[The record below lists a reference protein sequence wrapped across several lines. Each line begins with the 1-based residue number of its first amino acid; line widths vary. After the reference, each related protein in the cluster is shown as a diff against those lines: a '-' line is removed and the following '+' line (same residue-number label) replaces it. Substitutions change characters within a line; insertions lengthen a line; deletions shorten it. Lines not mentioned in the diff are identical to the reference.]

1 MDHLSIVPTTLAKLH
16 PSHRVGD
23 RNEALTRS
31 KRSHGSHRLPLRTP
45 DRMAE
50 HSRPYMKGDSLR
62 KIDWKVFA
70 RSDELIVRQHQETA
84 SVQVS
89 IFVDLSSSMN
99 WPSKQLVDLEYIE
112 KSQLALRIAYHLAY
126 HHSLF
131 GDQVELCLSV
141 ASSKLAEKFY
151 WKPEG
156 TRSILGN
163 FKELE
168 RSSFKLS
175 LLKLG
180 TKKTSS
186 FKNQA
191 YLNYWI
197 GDLIHSAAY
206 LSYLKQAKKGVL
218 IHTLSSLELDPQ
230 WVASGVLYHSGQKT
244 DKEYMGQTLK
254 NKQSSYKNQINSWC
268 SGIEENVKQMRG
280 NYIQVS
286 ELTSLRSYFHFLAG
300 I

>member
-89 IFVDLSSSMN
+89 VFVDLSSSMN

-112 KSQLALRIAYHLAY
+112 KSQLI
-126 HHSLF
+126 
-131 GDQVELCLSV
+131 
-141 ASSKLAEKFY
+141 KAEKAETQIFNITVGNKKRNVLFKAVQY
-151 WKPEG
+151 HPVTDEIMHVDLYGIKMDQMVSVHVVINIHGTAKGVVEG
-156 TRSILGN
+156 GIVVQALS
-163 FKELE
+163 ELE
-168 RSSFKLS
+168 
-175 LLKLG
+175 
-180 TKKTSS
+180 
-186 FKNQA
+186 
-191 YLNYWI
+191 
-197 GDLIHSAAY
+197 
-206 LSYLKQAKKGVL
+206 
-218 IHTLSSLELDPQ
+218 
-230 WVASGVLYHSGQKT
+230 
-244 DKEYMGQTLK
+244 
-254 NKQSSYKNQINSWC
+254 
-268 SGIEENVKQMRG
+268 IECLPMDIPKSIDVD
-280 NYIQVS
+280 VS
-286 ELTSLRSYFHFLAG
+286 ELEIGDNIKVEGITTDDKVMVKSNPEQIIVSITQAMKEEELIPQVDEDEELLEGEEGEEGEEGTTETSEDTQEDKSTDKDNKQDKEG
-300 I
+300 